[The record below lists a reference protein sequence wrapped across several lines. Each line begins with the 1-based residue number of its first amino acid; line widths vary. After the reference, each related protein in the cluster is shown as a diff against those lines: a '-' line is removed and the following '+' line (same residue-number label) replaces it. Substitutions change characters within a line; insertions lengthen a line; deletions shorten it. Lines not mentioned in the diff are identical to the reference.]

1 MMFRLSSFSTIVIL
15 IPGDLSFACLL
26 LSYSLYDRYFCYFST
41 IRHAVSPTS
50 FTRPYPPLSYLFFY
64 FLSNSFFKFSLNSTQ
79 AFLLDFRVSGYFV
92 FCFS

>member
-26 LSYSLYDRYFCYFST
+26 LFYSLYDRYFCYFST

-50 FTRPYPPLSYLFFY
+50 FTRPYPIFFD
-64 FLSNSFFKFSLNSTQ
+64 FLSNFFFKFSLNSMQ